1 MIEWLLTMDMSIHQ
15 AGEDGSMT
23 EVNRVL
29 AFVGGDVLKSIS
41 LDREYQSR
49 VVGYSDE
56 AIGNQ
61 LLRLGVEEFPSV
73 DARGLHS

>member
-1 MIEWLLTMDMSIHQ
+1 MIECSLTMDMSIHKS
-15 AGEDGSMT
+15 GKDGSMT

-29 AFVGGDVLKSIS
+29 AFVGGDVLKTIF

-56 AIGNQ
+56 AIENQ

-73 DARGLHS
+73 NARSLHD